1 MTDALPRPIDQAP
14 VPANRLARPGQSV
27 ELALVAQPRRG
38 LPWGG
43 ILAFAVL
50 VVGPLAAAAYYL
62 ETMAAERYASRASF
76 SIRSAEQAPALE
88 IFGAVT
94 QLGGGSGLADSQILY
109 DFIQS
114 QQIVEEIRRPADLE
128 ARWSRASDDLIFAL
142 GEGQPIEEIHDHW
155 ARMID
160 ISLDMTSGILDLEVR
175 AFQADDAQAIAR
187 AVLDAS
193 GRLVNEISENA
204 RDDAVRFAAEER
216 DAAEERLRAIR
227 AELRTF
233 KLRSGLRNFRNTDQT
248 GAAQDTRAALGA
260 MAALEEERARLEA
273 DLDALAG
280 AGAGDAD
287 ARRADVV
294 AAKLAQLDQRIAKQQ
309 ARLGGTEGDAA
320 APAQGA
326 IAYEELLVDRAFAE
340 EAYKLA
346 LATYDQAS
354 AEARRKQRH
363 LAVHIQPTLSERADY
378 PDKPM
383 WLVTIGLAGFAA
395 WAILMLVI
403 GNIRERR

>member
-14 VPANRLARPGQSV
+14 VPANRPARPGQV
-27 ELALVAQPRRG
+27 LELSLVAQPRRG
-38 LPWGG
+38 VPWGG
-43 ILAFAVL
+43 LLTFLLL
-50 VVGPLAAAAYYL
+50 VIGPLAATLWYL
-62 ETMAAERYASRASF
+62 ETRAADRYASRASF

-94 QLGGGSGLADSQILY
+94 HLGGGSGLADSQILY

-114 QQIVEEIRRPADLE
+114 QQIIEEIRVPAGLE
-128 ARWSRASDDLIFAL
+128 QRWGRASEDVLFTL
-142 GEGQPIEEIHDHW
+142 GQDQPIEEIHDHW

-160 ISLDMTSGILDLEVR
+160 ISLDLTSGILDLEVR
-175 AFQADDAQAIAR
+175 AFGAEDAQVIAR
-187 AVLDAS
+187 AILEAS

-204 RDDAVRFAAEER
+204 RDDAVRFAAQER
-216 DAAEERLRAIR
+216 DAAEQRLRDIR
-227 AELRTF
+227 AALRTF
-233 KLRSGLRNFRNTDQT
+233 KLRSGLRTFRDTEQP
-248 GAAQDTRAALGA
+248 AAAKDTRAALGA
-260 MAALEEERARLEA
+260 MAAMEEERARLRAELDGLEGQGDAGTPRA
-273 DLDALAG
+273 DLLK
-280 AGAGDAD
+280 
-287 ARRADVV
+287 
-294 AAKLAQLDQRIAKQQ
+294 AKLERLAQRIAAHQ
-309 ARLGGTEGDAA
+309 ARLNG
-320 APAQGA
+320 APAGQAKPAQAA

-378 PDKPM
+378 PDRSM
-383 WLVTIGLAGFAA
+383 WLITIGLAGFAL
-395 WAILMLVI
+395 WSILMLVI